1 MTVEDDDQ
9 HVLIDEVVTL
19 GNLTQLR
26 AHVLRLA
33 DEAGL
38 ERDRAEDFAMAVNEA
53 VTNAIRHAG
62 GSGELAVVQDDQRRL
77 IAEVRDHGPGVPRAG
92 RIARPPPRAA
102 SGRGGWLIQEL
113 ADRVEVRSDD
123 RGTTVHLEM
132 DIPSG
137 QNRH

>member
-1 MTVEDDDQ
+1 MTVEDEDQ
-9 HVLIDEVVTL
+9 HTLIDEVVTL
-19 GNLTQLR
+19 ANLTQLR

-38 ERDRAEDFAMAVNEA
+38 EHDRAQDFAMAVNEA

-77 IAEVRDHGPGVPRAG
+77 IAEVRDQGPGMPRAV
-92 RIARPPPRAA
+92 RITMPPPRAA

-123 RGTTVHLEM
+123 GGTTVHLEM
-132 DIPSG
+132 DIPSTPD
-137 QNRH
+137 RH